1 MTSHRPHLRADLAL
15 VVGLAALAV
24 IVGIDF
30 FAGVALS
37 GVYAGAT
44 VVASA
49 NGSPRSATIVAGL
62 ATALSAISGAWHD
75 GFGSDWAVRVAACA
89 GISAAAV
96 TASAISDRRRRQVE
110 QTTGLA
116 QAMLDALAVELTGA
130 RTVKDVAEGFVGKAA
145 VALGATSALVYVLDT
160 DEVLRSIAWMGRG
173 GAQADQYHELP
184 LAADVPGAAAVRDR
198 TVRHYRSLA
207 EIEADFPTLRGY
219 YPEERSLHLL
229 PLHQEGTDVGLLAL
243 TFPLGV
249 VSTEGHE
256 SLLESMSHALT
267 QAMLRARGLEEG
279 DAATQRTAL
288 LAEAS
293 MTLGR
298 SLDLETTLAETCR
311 LLVPRF
317 ADWCSVQLLRDGQ
330 LETAAVQH
338 RDPQTT
344 AWALSMRDAFPT
356 DMDAP
361 SGAPNVVRTGRSEL
375 FPFIPQELVEAGAQ
389 SEEHLEIL
397 RRLGLNSAI
406 VAPLTGRQ
414 GVFGV
419 VTLIHAESGRRYG
432 EEDLGF
438 LEDVADRVA
447 MALDTAASFEE
458 QGERLAGVTLVAEA
472 AQRAI
477 LAPPPEKVGPVA
489 LSARYVSAAVEAQVG
504 GDLYEVVPAPGSV
517 RLLVGDVR
525 GKGLAAVR
533 TATVVLGEFRA
544 AAAGTGDLAHVAREI
559 DQRMRAHLLT
569 DEDFVTGVLVEIAD
583 DGRFT
588 VVSCGHPAPV
598 VLRADGEVVSVE
610 LDHAPPLGLGVDPV
624 PASGRL
630 EPGDRVLLFTDGLIE
645 ARTPDGGFVDPA
657 PLFRTAGTAPF
668 DLALPQVLDELLRTT
683 GNSLDDDLAL
693 LLASYEPESEAEAEP
708 S

>member
-1 MTSHRPHLRADLAL
+1 MTSGRWTARTDVALMVGVATLAVLVGVDLAT
-15 VVGLAALAV
+15 
-24 IVGIDF
+24 
-30 FAGVALS
+30 GVAL
-37 GVYAGAT
+37 GGTYAGAT
-44 VVASA
+44 VLASA
-49 NGSPRSATIVAGL
+49 TGPTRSAAAVAVLG
-62 ATALSAISGAWHD
+62 TALAAVSGTWHD
-75 GFGSDWAVRVAACA
+75 GFGTDWAVRLAACA
-89 GISAAAV
+89 AISTGAVAALV
-96 TASAISDRRRRQVE
+96 ISDRRRRQVQ
-110 QTTGLA
+110 QTSGLA
-116 QAMLDALAVELTGA
+116 QAMLDALASELTGA

-145 VALGATSALVYVLDT
+145 VAVGATSALVYVLDA
-160 DEVLRSIAWMGRG
+160 DDVLRSIAWMGRG

-184 LAADVPGAAAVRDR
+184 LTADVPGAVAARDGK
-198 TVRHYRSLA
+198 VRHYRSLA
-207 EIEADFPTLRGY
+207 EIEADFPALRGY
-219 YPEERSLHLL
+219 YGEERSLHLL
-229 PLHQEGTDVGLLAL
+229 PLHHEGTILGLLAL
-243 TFPLGV
+243 TFPRGV
-249 VSTEGHE
+249 VPTAGHE
-256 SLLESMSHALT
+256 SLLVSMSGALT
-267 QAMLRARGLEEG
+267 QAVVRARELEES
-279 DAATQRTAL
+279 DSATQRTAL

-293 MTLGR
+293 LTLGR
-298 SLDLETTLAETCR
+298 SLDLQTTLAETCR

-338 RDPQTT
+338 RDPETT
-344 AWALSMRDAFPT
+344 AWALSMQGAFPT

-361 SGAPNVVRTGRSEL
+361 TGAANVIRTGLSEH

-389 SEEHLEIL
+389 SEEHLQIL
-397 RRLGLNSAI
+397 RRLGLTSAI

-432 EEDLGF
+432 AQDLGF
-438 LEDVADRVA
+438 LEAVADRVA
-447 MALDTAASFEE
+447 MALDTAASFAR

-477 LAPPPEKVGPVA
+477 LAPPPERVGPVA

-504 GDLYEVVPAPGSV
+504 GDLYEVVAAPGSV

-544 AAAGTGDLAHVAREI
+544 AAAGTSDLAHVAREI
-559 DQRMRAHLLT
+559 DERMRAHLLT
-569 DEDFVTGVLVEIAD
+569 DEDFVTGVLVEITD

-598 VLRADGEVVSVE
+598 VLRASGAVDMVE

-630 EPGDRVLLFTDGLIE
+630 EPGDRALLFTDGLVE
-645 ARTPDGGFVDPA
+645 ARTRDGAFVDPA

-668 DLALPQVLDELLRTT
+668 DLALSQVLEELLQTT
-683 GNSLDDDLAL
+683 GHSLDDDLAL
-693 LLASYEPESEAEAEP
+693 LLARYEPDAD
-708 S
+708 

>member
-1 MTSHRPHLRADLAL
+1 MIAGRWTARADVAL
-15 VVGLAALAV
+15 MVGVATLAA
-24 IVGIDF
+24 IVGVDV
-30 FAGVALS
+30 ATGVALS
-37 GVYAGAT
+37 GTYAGAT
-44 VVASA
+44 VLASA
-49 NGSPRSATIVAGL
+49 TGSTRSAMVVAVL
-62 ATALSAISGAWHD
+62 ATALAAVSGTWHD
-75 GFGSDWAVRVAACA
+75 GFGSDWAIRLAACA
-89 GISAAAV
+89 GISAG
-96 TASAISDRRRRQVE
+96 AILAFVVGDRRRRQVQ
-110 QTTGLA
+110 QTSGLA

-145 VALGATSALVYVLDT
+145 VAVGASSALVYVLDA

-173 GAQADQYHELP
+173 GSQADQYHELP
-184 LAADVPGAAAVRDR
+184 LDADVPGAAAARDGR
-198 TVRHYRSLA
+198 VRHYRSLA

-219 YPEERSLHLL
+219 YGEECSLHLL
-229 PLHQEGTDVGLLAL
+229 PLRHEGTILGLLAL
-243 TFPLGV
+243 TFPRGV
-249 VSTEGHE
+249 VPTEGHE
-256 SLLESMSHALT
+256 NLLVSMSGALT
-267 QAMLRARGLEEG
+267 QAMLRARELEES

-298 SLDLETTLAETCR
+298 SLDLQTTLAETCR

-330 LETAAVQH
+330 LETAAIQH

-344 AWALSMRDAFPT
+344 AWALGMRDAFPT
-356 DMDAP
+356 DMNAP
-361 SGAPNVVRTGRSEL
+361 SGGPNVVRTGRSEH

-389 SEEHLEIL
+389 SEEHLQLL
-397 RRLGLNSAI
+397 RRLGLTSAI
-406 VAPLTGRQ
+406 VAPLTGRD

-458 QGERLAGVTLVAEA
+458 QGERLADVTLVAEA

-477 LAPPPEKVGPVA
+477 LAPPPGRVGPIA

-504 GDLYEVVPAPGSV
+504 GDLYEVVAAPGTV

-569 DEDFVTGVLVEIAD
+569 DEDFVTGVLVEITD

-588 VVSCGHPAPV
+588 AVTCGHPAPV
-598 VLRADGEVVSVE
+598 VLRASGAVESVE

-624 PASGRL
+624 PGSGRL

-645 ARTPDGGFVDPA
+645 ARTPSGSFVDPA
-657 PLFRTAGTAPF
+657 PIFRTAGTAPF
-668 DLALPQVLDELLRTT
+668 DQALPQVLDELLLAT
-683 GNSLDDDLAL
+683 GHNLDDDLAL
-693 LLASYEPESEAEAEP
+693 LLAAYDPGSEPA
-708 S
+708 